1 MMKIRVNSS
10 NIKTVGWDKDT
21 LDVEFHKG
29 AHYRYF
35 NVPIDVFNTLI
46 NAQSVG
52 KYFNSTISKHYKSE
66 RVK

>member
-1 MMKIRVNSS
+1 MKIRVNSS
-10 NIKTVGWDKDT
+10 NIKTVDWDKNM

-29 AHYRYF
+29 THYRYF
-35 NVPIDVFNTLI
+35 NVPIDVFKSLI

-52 KYFNSTISKHYKSE
+52 KYFNSNISKHYNFE